1 MIIAIDGPSASG
13 KSSIA
18 RELGVKLGYKFISSG
33 YLYRIITLIAQRS
46 SMSSSCDFI
55 SENRLLNLIFEN
67 DIGFNNSS
75 FLLNG
80 ENVENQILNDKIDFQ
95 VSFYS
100 SYIGIRNIVN
110 KKLREIVKFSDDNYI
125 IEGRDITTIVFPE
138 SEFKI
143 YLDASV
149 KVRALRRYK
158 QRNGNET
165 LEELERTLEIRDN
178 VDKRKQYGKLKL
190 SKGVFYLDTSYKGL
204 DDVCNIII
212 EKFNLKKVRER

>member
-33 YLYRIITLIAQRS
+33 YLYRIITLIAQKFL
-46 SMSSSCDFI
+46 MSSCDFI
-55 SENRLLNLIFEN
+55 SEDRLLNLILEN
-67 DIGFNNSS
+67 DISFNDSS
-75 FLLNG
+75 FFLNG
-80 ENVENQILNDKIDFQ
+80 ENVESQILNDKIDFQ

-100 SYIGIRNIVN
+100 SYVGIRNIVN
-110 KKLREIVKFSDDNYI
+110 KKLREVVKFSNDNYI

-165 LEELERTLEIRDN
+165 LEELERTLKIRDD